1 MGLGLP
7 PSSSLR
13 AGPILK
19 VERAFSGSL
28 LEVSLL
34 ACDVAVT
41 PESQC
46 QHPRLLF
53 PSRFVEHGGQAGMS
67 VPQASVLACCLL
79 GLWARAPP
87 FSAVLPGV
95 YGGD

>member
-1 MGLGLP
+1 MGPGP
-7 PSSSLR
+7 PASSPPR

-19 VERAFSGSL
+19 VGRAFSGSL
-28 LEVSLL
+28 QKVSLL

-53 PSRFVEHGGQAGMS
+53 PSQFVEHGG
-67 VPQASVLACCLL
+67 
-79 GLWARAPP
+79 
-87 FSAVLPGV
+87 
-95 YGGD
+95 

>member
-1 MGLGLP
+1 MGPGLP
-7 PSSSLR
+7 PSSPPR

-19 VERAFSGSL
+19 VGGAFSGSL

-34 ACDVAVT
+34 ACDVVVA

-53 PSRFVEHGGQAGMS
+53 PSGFVEHGG
-67 VPQASVLACCLL
+67 
-79 GLWARAPP
+79 
-87 FSAVLPGV
+87 
-95 YGGD
+95 